1 MEVLKDKLVK
11 AQTGVDLF
19 EQVGKKCIFALV
31 IPRSAKEWPRTC
43 LRRVEKSA
51 ARTYAHTL
59 VTSFLHMYY
68 IQKCILWC
76 RVHPLAAR
84 YHTTTAR
91 NSIYSN
97 KSASY
102 SFGTITYFR
111 RRRRRIIMTIVSTNK
126 ITGEAAKSVAFI
138 MNSVQAGLST
148 QTSIPGPFA
157 VRRRLGAQHSRNPH
171 LY

>member
-1 MEVLKDKLVK
+1 M
-11 AQTGVDLF
+11 
-19 EQVGKKCIFALV
+19 
-31 IPRSAKEWPRTC
+31 
-43 LRRVEKSA
+43 
-51 ARTYAHTL
+51 ARPAE
-59 VTSFLHMYY
+59 
-68 IQKCILWC
+68 

-84 YHTTTAR
+84 YHTQQQHAES
-91 NSIYSN
+91 SIYSN

-148 QTSIPGPFA
+148 QTSILGPFA